1 MENGIYI
8 GISRQTALR
17 RQMDVVA
24 NNLANVNTPAYRAE
38 RMVFKE
44 FMVQPSK
51 QSAAYSFVQDVGQ
64 YRSTENGPITQTGN
78 ELDVALNGEG
88 YFVVDTPAGE
98 RYTRHG
104 RFQLDAN
111 GFVVTTEG
119 HQVLTDAGPIQI
131 PPQSTSISI
140 NGDGS
145 ISTEFG
151 PLGSL
156 RVVTFEDD
164 QEPQRG
170 ANGLYTTE
178 QDPQAA
184 NDVQIVQGSLEQSNV
199 VAVLEITR
207 MMEISNAHNSLQ
219 KMLQNEDER
228 NRTMIRRLGQSQ
240 G

>member
-38 RMVFKE
+38 RMVFNE
-44 FMVQPSK
+44 FLINPPQD
-51 QSAAYSFVQDVGQ
+51 QQGYSYVQDVGQ
-64 YRSTENGPITQTGN
+64 YRSTENGPITRTGN
-78 ELDVALNGEG
+78 DLDVALNGDG
-88 YFVVDTPAGE
+88 YFVVDTPLGE

-104 RFQLDAN
+104 RFQLDAT
-111 GFVVTTEG
+111 GTVVTTDG
-119 HQVLTDAGPIQI
+119 HPVLSDAGPIQV
-131 PPQSTSISI
+131 PPNSESILI

-145 ISTEFG
+145 ISTENG
-151 PLGSL
+151 LL
-156 RVVTFEDD
+156 ATLQIVQFEDD

-178 QDPQAA
+178 QDPQPAT
-184 NDVQIVQGSLEQSNV
+184 DVQAVQGSLEQSNV
-199 VAVLEITR
+199 VAILEITR
-207 MMEISNAHNSLQ
+207 MMEISNAHNSLRR
-219 KMLQNEDER
+219 MLQNEDER

-240 G
+240 R

>member
-8 GISRQTALR
+8 GISRQAALR

-24 NNLANVNTPAYRAE
+24 NNLANMNTPAYRAE
-38 RMVFKE
+38 RMVFNE
-44 FMVQPSK
+44 FLIKPS
-51 QSAAYSFVQDVGQ
+51 QDPTGYSYVQDVGQ

-78 ELDVALNGEG
+78 DLDVALNGEG
-88 YFVVDTPAGE
+88 YFVVDTPLGE

-111 GFVVTTEG
+111 GFIVTTEG
-119 HQVLTDAGPIQI
+119 HQVLSDAGPMQV
-131 PPQSTSISI
+131 PPQSTTIEI

-145 ISTEFG
+145 VSTDVG
-151 PLGSL
+151 PLGTL
-156 RVVTFEDD
+156 QLVQFEDD

-178 QDPQAA
+178 QDPQPATGLQA
-184 NDVQIVQGSLEQSNV
+184 VQGSLEQSNV
-199 VAVLEITR
+199 VGVLEITR
-207 MMEISNAHNSLQ
+207 MIQVSNSHNSLR

-240 G
+240 R